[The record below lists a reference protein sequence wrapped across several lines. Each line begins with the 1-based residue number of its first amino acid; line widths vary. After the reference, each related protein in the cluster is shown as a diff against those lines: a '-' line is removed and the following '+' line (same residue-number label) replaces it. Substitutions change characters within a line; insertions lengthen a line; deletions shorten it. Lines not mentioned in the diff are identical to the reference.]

1 MTSDLFKKDIVER
14 SVATFLQAFLSVFVV
29 TDLSTAKAAWAA
41 GVAAV
46 LAVVKSAAKARL
58 SRNV

>member
-1 MTSDLFKKDIVER
+1 MFKKDIVER
-14 SVATFLQAFLSVFVV
+14 SVATFAQAFLSVFVV
-29 TDLSTAKAAWAA
+29 TDLSTAKAAWTA

-58 SRNV
+58 SKDV

>member
-1 MTSDLFKKDIVER
+1 MTSDLFKRDIVER
-14 SVATFLQAFLSVFVV
+14 SVATFAQAFLSVFVV
-29 TDLSTAKAAWAA
+29 PDLSTAKAAWTA

-58 SRNV
+58 SKDA